1 MTKKVYR
8 QFSNVF
14 EMCVSIRVNIIIVYG
29 VCVCVCVGQVEG
41 QFSTIEVHNNITN
54 SNKDSNKGED

>member
-1 MTKKVYR
+1 MYR

-14 EMCVSIRVNIIIVYG
+14 EMCVSIRVNIFIVYG
-29 VCVCVCVGQVEG
+29 VCVCVCVCVGQVEG

-54 SNKDSNKGED
+54 NNKDSNKGED